1 MPNCAN
7 DCIMRRGAGGMRAS
21 VTQLLLACLMLFVP
35 VQSGANE
42 HPLALAIAQIDAD
55 VVFMRHALAP
65 GTGDPADFDVDDCA
79 TQRNLDAEGRAQA
92 IRIGENIRA
101 AGIAFASVRTS
112 PWCRCVDTAAL
123 MAVGDWSLSL
133 GLASFYDGH
142 VDRAETVALLRAELE
157 RLQPGVTLMV
167 THQVVISAITG
178 RYTRS
183 GAMVAYNS
191 QTGQT
196 MAVDAF

>member
-1 MPNCAN
+1 
-7 DCIMRRGAGGMRAS
+7 MRMMGRLFG
-21 VTQLLLACLMLFVP
+21 LLLLLISHQGVADT
-35 VQSGANE
+35 
-42 HPLALAIAQIDAD
+42 HPLSAAMAAIDAD

-65 GTGDPADFDVDDCA
+65 GTGDPAHFDIDDCA

-92 IRIGENIRA
+92 RRIGDALRGDSIS
-101 AGIAFASVRTS
+101 FVDVLTS
-112 PWCRCVDTAAL
+112 PWCRCVETAELLAL
-123 MAVGDWSLSL
+123 GNWTAIE

-142 VDRAETVALLRAELE
+142 VDRAATLASLRD
-157 RLQPGVTLMV
+157 RLADLPPGVTLMV

-191 QTGQT
+191 RTGEAK
-196 MAVDAF
+196 AVAIQ